1 MQDLF
6 TDLKS
11 AIEAAVRASLG
22 DVVDAVPL
30 EFPPDPSFGDL
41 ATPVALGLARTLR
54 RKPREIAED
63 VARAIR
69 DVPGIAE
76 VSIAGPGFVN
86 VRIDRSEAVHRLLD
100 PAASLQTSGGK
111 IVVEHTNINPN
122 KAAHIGHL
130 RNAVLGDSLV
140 RALRALGHRVE
151 VQNYIDDTG
160 VQVADVVVALQKL
173 EGVGA
178 DGFEVMVRRAEER
191 VRRGGAGVDHD
202 LWDLYARITSWYDED
217 KSRESLRAETLHA
230 LERHDGE
237 IAQLGAFVAREVVRC
252 HLRTMERLGVRYDL
266 LPKESDILA
275 HRFWHAAFERLKA
288 ADAIRLSESGKTAG
302 CWVMNLPHDE
312 DGDSEHE
319 YEKVIVR
326 SNGVVTYVGKDIA
339 YQMWKFGLLAADF
352 EYRPFP
358 LFGYGDA
365 PLWETAPPGT
375 GTDGAPPFGSAERV
389 YNVIDVR
396 QSYLQRVVR
405 RGLEAQGYAGEAER
419 SIHFAYEMVALSPQ
433 TALEIKPDL
442 KLSDEDRKRA
452 YLDMS
457 GRKGLG
463 VKADDLIDRLE
474 EKAKAEVQRRAPDL
488 DAALASEI
496 GHDVAIGAL
505 RYYML
510 RFTRNKVVA
519 FDIDDALAFE
529 GETGPYA
536 QYASVRV
543 ARILEKYEE
552 RFGIPRTAIL
562 DLARRARFDAVPAEQ
577 ALEHWSLVHVALRL
591 PDTVRAAVANLEL
604 ATLAKYAFELAQA
617 INGFYHK
624 FPILKEENGALR
636 ETRLAILLVA
646 DGALRAALG
655 MMGVPVPPRM

>member
-11 AIEAAVRASLG
+11 AIEAAVRSALG
-22 DVVDAVPL
+22 DAVDAVPL

-54 RKPREIAED
+54 RKPREIAEE

-69 DVPGIAE
+69 DVSGIAE

-100 PAASLQTSGGK
+100 PAASLQTGGGK

-178 DGFEVMVRRAEER
+178 DGFEAMVRRAEER
-191 VRRGGAGVDHD
+191 VLRGGAGVDHD

-217 KSRESLRAETLHA
+217 KSRESLRSEALAA

-237 IAQLGAFVAREVVRC
+237 IAHLGAFVAREVVRC

-288 ADAIRLSESGKTAG
+288 ADAIHLSESGKTAG

-312 DGDSEHE
+312 DSESEHE

-358 LFGYGDA
+358 LFSYADA
-365 PLWETAPPGT
+365 PLWETAPPGS
-375 GTDGAPPFGSAERV
+375 GADGAPPFGSAERV

-442 KLSDEDRKRA
+442 QLSDEDRKRA

-474 EKAKAEVQRRAPDL
+474 EKARAEVQRRAPDL
-488 DAALASEI
+488 DAARASAI

-577 ALEHWSLVHVALRL
+577 ALEHWTLVHVALRL

-604 ATLAKYAFELAQA
+604 ATLAKYAFELSQA

-624 FPILKEENGALR
+624 FPILKEESSALR